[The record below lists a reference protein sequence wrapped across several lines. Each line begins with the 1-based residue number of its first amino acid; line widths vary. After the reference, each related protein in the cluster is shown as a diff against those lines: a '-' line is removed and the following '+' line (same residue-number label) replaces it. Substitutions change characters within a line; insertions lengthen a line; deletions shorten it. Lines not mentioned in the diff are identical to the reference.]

1 MTSPENPGVV
11 QVGRDA
17 GLVRS
22 VGLFAFLTTIINC
35 VIGAGIYRLPA
46 EMAHLSG
53 AYSPFAYLACAIAMG
68 AVALCYGEAGSRVPT
83 SGGPYGFIDAA
94 MGGSLG
100 FVSGVMV
107 WLAGALA
114 AGGIS
119 VAFAETMGVLVPAL
133 SGPLWRNILVVLVT
147 VVFTAVNLTS
157 VATAARIISW
167 ATLVKLMPL
176 IVFLAVG
183 AFAVHGENFATPET
197 FDVGAFGRA
206 SVLGLFAFTGMETAL
221 GASGEVRDP
230 ARTVPRA
237 LMWAMG
243 IVAVAYV
250 AIQVV
255 AQGLLG
261 PALGGSPA
269 PIADGLAT
277 VSPALRN
284 LVLAGMLVSMLGW
297 LTGNALGSPRV
308 LFAFARDGLLPKAMG
323 KVHPKTRVPHVA
335 IIVNSCITMSLAL
348 SGTFNKLVVLS
359 TLAAAIVYFMG
370 CIACLILRR
379 RDVKNVGEPLKLRIT
394 PAVAVVGMVG
404 MAAIVSQAT
413 HDEIIASIGTIL
425 FCLGYHFVLRKLG
438 RVGPAGKA
446 APAG

>member
-1 MTSPENPGVV
+1 MSLPSQ
-11 QVGRDA
+11 QVTTGRDA
-17 GLVRS
+17 GLIRS
-22 VGLFAFLTTIINC
+22 VGLLAFLTTIINC

-53 AYSPFAYLACAIAMG
+53 AYSPFAYVACAIAMG

-94 MGGSLG
+94 LGGSMG

-119 VAFAETMGVLVPAL
+119 VAFAETMGVLVPGL
-133 SGPLWRNILVVLVT
+133 SSPLWRNIIVILVH
-147 VVFTAVNLTS
+147 VVFTVVNLAS
-157 VATAARIISW
+157 VATATRIISW

-176 IVFLAVG
+176 IVFLAAG
-183 AFAVHGENFATPET
+183 AFAVQSENFTLPDH
-197 FDVGAFGRA
+197 FDAGAFGRA

-243 IVAVAYV
+243 IVAVSYV

-255 AQGLLG
+255 AQGVLG
-261 PALGGSPA
+261 GALGASPA

-277 VSPALRN
+277 VSPTLRN
-284 LVLAGMLVSMLGW
+284 LVLVGMLVSMLGW

-308 LFAFARDGLLPKAMG
+308 LFAFARDGLLPAAMG
-323 KVHPKTRVPHVA
+323 KVHPKTHVPYVA
-335 IIVNSCITMSLAL
+335 ILVNSMITMSLAL
-348 SGTFNKLVVLS
+348 SGTFQKLVVLS

-370 CIACLILRR
+370 CVACLVLRK
-379 RDVKNVGEPLKLRIT
+379 RDVKQAGEPLKLAVT
-394 PAVAVVGMVG
+394 PFVAVIGMLG
-404 MAAIVSQAT
+404 MAAIVSQSTA
-413 HDEIIASIGTIL
+413 DEIIASVATIVV
-425 FCLGYHFVLRKLG
+425 CLAYYAVYRKLRG
-438 RVGPAGKA
+438 VRAGVQA
-446 APAG
+446 TPQPQ

>member
-1 MTSPENPGVV
+1 MIETS
-11 QVGRDA
+11 GRDA

-22 VGLFAFLTTIINC
+22 VGLLAFLTTIINC

-94 MGGSLG
+94 MGGSIG

-119 VAFAETMGVLVPAL
+119 VAFAETMGVLVPSLAN
-133 SGPLWRNILVVLVT
+133 PLWRNILVVLVT
-147 VVFTAVNLTS
+147 IVFTAVNLAS

-183 AFAVHGENFATPET
+183 AFAVHGENYVLPET
-197 FDVGAFGRA
+197 FDAGAFGRA

-261 PALGGSPA
+261 NALGASPA

-308 LFAFARDGLLPKAMG
+308 LFAFARDGLLPQVMG

-335 IIVNSCITMSLAL
+335 IIVNSVITMSLAL
-348 SGTFNKLVVLS
+348 SGTFQKLVVLS

-370 CIACLILRR
+370 CIACLILRK
-379 RDVKNVGEPLKLRIT
+379 RDVKSVGEPLKLRIT
-394 PAVAVVGMVG
+394 PVIAVVGMLG

-413 HDEIIASIGTIL
+413 QDEIIASIGTIVV
-425 FCLGYHFVLRKLG
+425 CLGYYFILRKLG
-438 RVGPAGKA
+438 RVGSAT
-446 APAG
+446 APQAQPQPQ